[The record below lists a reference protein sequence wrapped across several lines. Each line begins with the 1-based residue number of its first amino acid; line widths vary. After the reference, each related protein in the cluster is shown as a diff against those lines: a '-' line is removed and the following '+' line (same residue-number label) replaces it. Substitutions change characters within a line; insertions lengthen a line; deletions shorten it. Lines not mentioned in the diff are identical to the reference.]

1 MNSRSMDPEHIYGAE
16 TEAARS
22 CYRRT
27 EALFRESFGQEPV
40 AYYRAPGRVE
50 LGGNH
55 TDHQGGITLS
65 ASLTLDMIGAA
76 GPRQD
81 GMIYFQSEG
90 YPLLKCHWQDAVL
103 KEEEKGSSLALLRG
117 MLAAFESRGYLPRT
131 GFGGLNTALIS
142 RVPTGSGLS
151 SSAALEIL
159 LACIFNDCFEAG
171 LPPLELARMAQET
184 ERNYFG
190 KPCGLL
196 DQLSS
201 VWGGVIS
208 VDFSEP
214 EPRIRRL
221 WTDLAQT
228 GYQLFMVFCGAGH
241 DNLTDAYA
249 AIPAECGAVAAF
261 FGEKQLSQVP
271 EASFWEALPA
281 LRSRLG
287 DRPVLRAIHIYEE
300 NRRALAQAACL
311 EQGDFEGFLQLVRES
326 GRSSALYLQNVTLPG
341 AVAHQ
346 EMLLTLALCENA
358 LEGRGA
364 VRVHGGGFGGTVE
377 AFVPLDRTEQFRSRL
392 ESLLGP
398 GSVLPLSLSPAGGVK
413 VVNV

>member
-27 EALFRESFGQEPV
+27 EALFRESFGQEPK

-81 GMIYFQSEG
+81 GMIF
-90 YPLLKCHWQDAVL
+90 L
-103 KEEEKGSSLALLRG
+103 KEEEKGSSAALLRG
-117 MLAAFESRGYLPRT
+117 MLAAFESRRYLPRT
-131 GFGGLNTALIS
+131 SFGGLNIALIS
-142 RVPTGSGLS
+142 RVPMGSGLS

-159 LACIFNDCFEAG
+159 LACIFNDCFETG
-171 LPPLELARMAQET
+171 LSPLELARMAQEK
-184 ERNYFG
+184 ERDYFG

-221 WTDLAQT
+221 WTDFAQT

-311 EQGDFEGFLQLVRES
+311 EKGDFEGFLQLVWES